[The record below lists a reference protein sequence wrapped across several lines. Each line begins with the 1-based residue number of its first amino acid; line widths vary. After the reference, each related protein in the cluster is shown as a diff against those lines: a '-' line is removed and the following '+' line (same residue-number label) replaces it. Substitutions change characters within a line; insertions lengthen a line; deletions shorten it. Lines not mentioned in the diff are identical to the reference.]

1 MSGWGL
7 RAIVLLLVV
16 ASYWGAYSHGCAVK
30 DAEWQ
35 TRWAVQDAADKQA
48 WAVEEAA
55 AREEEKRRAKAQE
68 EVRAD
73 AHEQRTIAVIA
84 AAGADTAGQ
93 RLRDEAGKLAANVSC
108 SGTDPA
114 AVARG
119 QAATRAA
126 MVLSDL
132 LARADARAGELA
144 AAYDRAR
151 IAGLQCSSEYDLM
164 RKTSQ

>member
-1 MSGWGL
+1 M
-7 RAIVLLLVV
+7 

-35 TRWAVQDAADKQA
+35 TRWAVRDAADKQA

-73 AHEQRTIAVIA
+73 AHEQRTIADIA
-84 AAGADTAGQ
+84 AAGADAAGQ
-93 RLRDEAGKLAANVSC
+93 RLRDEAGNLAASVSC
-108 SGTDPA
+108 AGPDPA
-114 AVARG
+114 AAARG
-119 QAATRAA
+119 EAARRAA

-132 LARADARAGELA
+132 LARSVDTNRELA
-144 AAYDRAR
+144 AAYDSAR
-151 IAGLQCSSEYDLM
+151 VAGLACEASYLILVNPGGEHGRSAGENGG
-164 RKTSQ
+164 R

>member
-1 MSGWGL
+1 MSSWGP

-35 TRWAVQDAADKQA
+35 TRWAARDAADKQA

-55 AREEEKRRAKAQE
+55 AREEENRRVKAQE

-73 AHEQRTIAVIA
+73 AHEQRTIAEIA
-84 AAGADTAGQ
+84 AAGADAAGQ
-93 RLRDEAGKLAANVSC
+93 RLHDEAGKLAATVRC
-108 SGTDPA
+108 SGTDSGA
-114 AVARG
+114 IARG
-119 QAATRAA
+119 EAATRAA

-132 LARADARAGELA
+132 LARSVDTNRELA
-144 AAYDRAR
+144 AAYDHAR